1 MGHARVFRAGVALR
15 LSLAAAGL
23 FWAVCFVGMFQAR
36 AQVAVSTVWGCLV
49 FALFFFGTWLHH
61 ARLRI
66 AVGDDCVWFRGLRRD
81 VRVVVPGFTDAVHV
95 ARHTDLVALVPRSC
109 LGDAL
114 EAAPAGAP
122 GVCVFDLPVPTPA
135 ITISAIWHPRLD
147 ADPAHRWLRDTLGTL
162 CRAAYPEDR
171 PAGGVEACAR

>member
-1 MGHARVFRAGVALR
+1 MALR

-81 VRVVVPGFTDAVHV
+81 VRVGFGEILRVNVVPSLMLRLYLVVTRRGVLCFSSHV
-95 ARHTDLVALVPRSC
+95 KGHREL
-109 LGDAL
+109 
-114 EAAPAGAP
+114 
-122 GVCVFDLPVPTPA
+122 FA
-135 ITISAIWHPRLD
+135 ILIEKAQ
-147 ADPAHRWLRDTLGTL
+147 LGTG
-162 CRAAYPEDR
+162 A
-171 PAGGVEACAR
+171 